1 MVRSLLFG
9 SDLVMPTQSNESGKE
24 LSALRREITE
34 LVARNAVVMVQN
46 AIDAVNEAGQYQA
59 IKYLFE
65 MIGLYP
71 ALNTE
76 DDTPEASLAGYC
88 CIIWE
93 FRKRHQQDTVRV
105 MVPKVSQSIPYNE
118 NVDEPVRGIPISLC
132 TATPERVSG
141 VQAIG
146 QERL

>member
-1 MVRSLLFG
+1 
-9 SDLVMPTQSNESGKE
+9 MPTGSNDHRED

-71 ALNTE
+71 ALGAE
-76 DDTPEASLAGYC
+76 ADTPEASLAGALL
-88 CIIWE
+88 
-93 FRKRHQQDTVRV
+93 RH
-105 MVPKVSQSIPYNE
+105 
-118 NVDEPVRGIPISLC
+118 L
-132 TATPERVSG
+132 G
-141 VQAIG
+141 VHEAPAEDGSRHGDDG
-146 QERL
+146 QPLDPLQ

>member
-1 MVRSLLFG
+1 
-9 SDLVMPTQSNESGKE
+9 MPTQSNESGNE

-71 ALNTE
+71 ALGTE
-76 DDTPEASLAGYC
+76 DDTPEASLAGTLL
-88 CIIWE
+88 
-93 FRKRHQQDTVRV
+93 RH
-105 MVPKVSQSIPYNE
+105 
-118 NVDEPVRGIPISLC
+118 L
-132 TATPERVSG
+132 G
-141 VQAIG
+141 VQEAPAEHG
-146 QERL
+146 SRHGHESQPLDPLQ

>member
-76 DDTPEASLAGYC
+76 DDTPEASLAGVLL
-88 CIIWE
+88 
-93 FRKRHQQDTVRV
+93 RH
-105 MVPKVSQSIPYNE
+105 
-118 NVDEPVRGIPISLC
+118 L
-132 TATPERVSG
+132 G
-141 VQAIG
+141 VQEAPPTGHGSRHGDEG
-146 QERL
+146 QPVDPLQ